1 MANTLY
7 DIAREGFLTEITVGA
22 VTEKIDWINDNI
34 RVALV
39 DENYDGSLP
48 NMSIHT
54 SYDDI
59 EAFVAAEADL
69 AGRTTDGAGTTSAD
83 TVTFTAVPPGDAI
96 ESIVIYKSDNA
107 GPPSVNAD
115 CPLIA
120 FMDEAASGL
129 PIVPNGGD
137 ITVLWNS
144 GSGEIFRI

>member
-7 DIAREGFLTEITVGA
+7 NIGREGFLRNVVVG
-22 VTEKIDWINDNI
+22 TTDEQTNWMTDFI

-39 DENYDGSLP
+39 DENYPEDVLT
-48 NMSIHT
+48 HT
-54 SYDDI
+54 SYNDI
-59 EAFVAAEADL
+59 GTFVAADEDL
-69 AGRTTDGAGTTSAD
+69 TGRDTDGAGTVSAD
-83 TVTFTAVPPGDAI
+83 TITFTAVPPGDAI
-96 ESIVIYKSDNA
+96 ASVVIYKSDND
-107 GPPSVNAD
+107 GVPTDPED

-120 FMDEAASGL
+120 FLDEAASGL